1 MLTAISVRNFQSLKQ
16 VDLEL
21 GVFTVIV
28 GPSSSGK
35 SALMRAFRAVA
46 SNVRGSGV
54 ITRGQNQM
62 AITYKT
68 ERLSITLERDGKAGL
83 YRLYD
88 QHGSGATFTKL
99 NGEVPPDI
107 THALRLQPVPVNGTS
122 VNFASQFDKPYLLD
136 ESGAVVARVLGEL
149 TNVNVVFE
157 AVRRA
162 NSIRLSAASTL
173 KTRKADL
180 AALRARLGEF
190 QGLSDRI
197 AGLAAVEA
205 LNGQAEALKARVGRL
220 DTALR
225 TLRITQRS
233 LAAAIVPEVPSPDGL
248 NERLNRFLDLQV
260 MLRRVAATH
269 ERLEQAEQELR
280 NSLVDVA
287 DLTREL
293 TATLEQAK
301 VCPTCGQSTIEVA
314 SA

>member
-16 VDLEL
+16 VDLDL

-35 SALMRAFRAVA
+35 SALMRAFRALA

-54 ITRGQNQM
+54 ITRGQHQM
-62 AITYKT
+62 AITYQT
-68 ERLSITLERDGKAGL
+68 ERLSVTLERDAKAGL
-83 YRLYD
+83 YRISD
-88 QHGSGATFTKL
+88 AHGSGATYTKL
-99 NGEVPPDI
+99 NGEVPPDV
-107 THALRLQPVPVNGTS
+107 THALRLEPVPVNGTS

-162 NSIRLSAASTL
+162 NRVRLDASGTL
-173 KTRKADL
+173 KNRKADL
-180 AALRARLGEF
+180 GALRGRLSEF
-190 QGLSDRI
+190 
-197 AGLAAVEA
+197 AGLANRITTLGTLETLEA
-205 LNGQAEALKARVGRL
+205 QAEVLRSRTGRL

-233 LAAAIVPEVPSPDGL
+233 LAAAVVPEVPSPDGL
-248 NERLNRFLDLQV
+248 NERLNRYLDLQSK
-260 MLRRVAATH
+260 LRRVTATN
-269 ERLEQAEQELR
+269 ERLKQADQQLR

-287 DLTREL
+287 DLSREL
-293 TATLEQAK
+293 TTKLQEAQ
-301 VCPTCGQSTIEVA
+301 VCPTCGQATV
-314 SA
+314 